1 MPLEPSSL
9 VAMTDGRLAI
19 GQDHLVLLHASGHV
33 HDPGFG
39 PCPPQPQL
47 RAGCPAVIAGHRIPQ
62 PADVL
67 PNGAG
72 VAAGAALVVLAWA
85 GRMGRPE
92 GARLRLAAT
101 ILIAGWVAVWLAT
114 SLAWGELHGS
124 APLLLLG
131 GVTFAILAPAFP
143 APEPRDVESDIGRT
157 TISYQPWI
165 TDRIAGR
172 TPDARGARH

>member
-1 MPLEPSSL
+1 MLDS
-9 VAMTDGRLAI
+9 
-19 GQDHLVLLHASGHV
+19 SGHL

-39 PCPPQPQL
+39 PCPQQTVL
-47 RAGCPAVIAGHRIPQ
+47 RTGCPAVIAGHRVPR
-62 PADVL
+62 PADVM
-67 PNGAG
+67 PDAAG
-72 VAAGAALVVLAWA
+72 VAAGAALLALVWA

-101 ILIAGWVAVWLAT
+101 ILIAGWVTVWLAT

-131 GVTFAILAPAFP
+131 GVTLAILAPAFP
-143 APEPRDVESDIGRT
+143 APEPRDVEGDIGRT
-157 TISYQPWI
+157 MVSYQPWI

-172 TPDARGARH
+172 TPDARGARHLEVIPLPSRS